1 MKLQNS
7 VRLPILVSREIGE
20 CEFTLNNFN
29 IKLRQDT
36 EEISQQMGGRI
47 DSELRIKLEAKI
59 C

>member
-1 MKLQNS
+1 MELQNS
-7 VRLPILVSREIGE
+7 VRLPRLVSREIWG

-29 IKLRQDT
+29 IKQKQDI
-36 EEISQQMGGRI
+36 EEITHQMGGRI